1 MHAAREEDTM
11 KKYIIQTY
19 GCQMNEHDSEKISYT
34 LEGAG
39 FTYTENIEEADFILL
54 NTCLVRE
61 NAEHKVLGQLGAM
74 KHLKTRNPDLII
86 AVSGCMMQT
95 GRARDII
102 REKYKHV
109 DIIFGTK
116 NIDDLPYLL
125 NEYFQTGQPVLAIEE
140 EMDLGEDETHVIRGS
155 RHKAYISIAYGCD
168 NYCSYCIVPY
178 ARGKEISREPER
190 ILEEARILAQEG
202 YKEITLLGQNV
213 NSYGKTLRY
222 PISFPELLSR
232 LNEVEGLSRI
242 RFMTSHPKDLSDEL
256 IEAMG
261 TLDKVCEHFH
271 LPVQS
276 GSDAVLKRMNRK
288 YTREEYLEL
297 VKKLRAA
304 VPGIALSTDIIVGFP
319 SETEED
325 FQQTLDLIK
334 EVEFD
339 AGFTF
344 QFSPRPGTP
353 AAKMENQVSKEQMQ
367 DRFQRLVDTMY
378 AIYLRKNR
386 EKIGTVMEV
395 LVDGTSKTDPAILTG
410 RTRSHHLVH
419 FAGPEELIGEL
430 VQVRIEKVTSFTLE
444 GVRV

>member
-1 MHAAREEDTM
+1 M
-11 KKYIIQTY
+11 KKYLIQTY

-34 LEGAG
+34 MEGAG
-39 FTYTENIEEADFILL
+39 FTYTDSIEEADFILL

-74 KHLKTRNPDLII
+74 KHLKVKKPELII

-125 NEYFQTGQPVLAIEE
+125 NEYFQTGEPVLAIEE

-178 ARGKEISREPER
+178 ARGREISREPER
-190 ILEEARILAQEG
+190 IEEEARILAAES

-213 NSYGKTLRY
+213 NSYGKTLKF
-222 PISFPELLSR
+222 PITFPELLER
-232 LNEVEGLSRI
+232 LNSVDGLSRI
-242 RFMTSHPKDLSDEL
+242 RFMTSHPKDLSPEL

-261 TLDKVCEHFH
+261 RLDKVCEHFH

-276 GSDAVLKRMNRK
+276 GSDRILKKMNRK
-288 YTREEYLEL
+288 YTRADYLEL
-297 VKKLRAA
+297 VRKLRES
-304 VPGIALSTDIIVGFP
+304 VPDIALSTDIIVGFP
-319 SETEED
+319 GETEED
-325 FQQTLDLIK
+325 FQQTLDLVN

-344 QFSPRPGTP
+344 LYSPRPGTP
-353 AAKMENQVSKEQMQ
+353 AATMEDQVPKEIMQ
-367 DRFQRLVDTMY
+367 ARFQRLVDAMY
-378 AIYLRKNR
+378 AIYLRKNQA
-386 EKIGTVMEV
+386 KIGTVMEV
-395 LVDGTSKTDPAILTG
+395 LADGVSKTDENVLTG

-419 FAGPEELIGEL
+419 FAADRSLIGEL
-430 VQVRIEKVTSFTLE
+430 VPVRITRATSFTLE
-444 GVRV
+444 GEPI

>member
-1 MHAAREEDTM
+1 L

-39 FTYTENIEEADFILL
+39 YTYTDHLEEADFILL
-54 NTCLVRE
+54 NTCIVRE
-61 NAEHKVLGQLGAM
+61 NAEHKVLGQLGAL
-74 KHLKTRNPDLII
+74 KHLKQKKPDLII

-95 GRARDII
+95 GKARDII
-102 REKYKHV
+102 RDKYRHV

-116 NIDDLPYLL
+116 NIDDLPYIL
-125 NEYFQTGQPVLAIEE
+125 NEYFQTGEPVLAIEE

-155 RHKAYISIAYGCD
+155 KHKAYISIAYGCD

-178 ARGKEISREPER
+178 ARGREISREPGR
-190 ILEEARILAQEG
+190 IIEEARILAEEG

-222 PISFPELLSR
+222 PIRFPELLEE
-232 LNEVEGLSRI
+232 LNKIDGLSRI

-256 IEAMG
+256 IDAMG
-261 TLDKVCEHFH
+261 RLDHVCEHFH

-276 GSDAVLKRMNRK
+276 GSDAILKRMNRK
-288 YTREEYLEL
+288 YTRDQYMEL
-297 VKKLRAA
+297 VRKLREA

-319 SETEED
+319 GETEAD
-325 FQQTLDLIK
+325 FLQTLDLVK
-334 EVEFD
+334 QAEFD

-344 QFSPRPGTP
+344 IYSPRPGTP
-353 AAKMENQVSKEQMQ
+353 AARMEEQVPKEIVS
-367 DRFQRLVDTMY
+367 DRFQRLVDEMY

-386 EKIGTVMEV
+386 ARIGTTMEV
-395 LVDGTSKTDPAILTG
+395 LVDGTSKTDTAVLTG
-410 RTRSHHLVH
+410 RTRTHHLVH
-419 FAGPEELIGEL
+419 FPGEPTMIGQL
-430 VQVRIEKVTSFTLE
+430 VDVRITGATSFTLE
-444 GVRV
+444 GEQV